1 MTTSGLEVIDRRMAI
16 GGALA
21 GAAGLAVPRLQSRIV
36 TQRGMVGG
44 GLVRFD
50 QGEANF
56 SVFASRLIFAE
67 DEVVVL
73 GSVLWVDATVGL
85 TLRSTEITDYIVP
98 EVQQEQGQSRL
109 ILGVMSVND
118 EGESPFELELIDVD
132 LPGTGVDRAILI
144 VGQDARTS
152 EDATPT
158 SDMGFSYVASGTV
171 VTGDLQLI
179 GIEVDPTAGVARP
192 APN

>member
-1 MTTSGLEVIDRRMAI
+1 MTTSGLGVIDRRMAI

-85 TLRSTEITDYIVP
+85 TLRSTAITDYIVP
-98 EVQQEQGQSRL
+98 EVQPEQGQSRL

-118 EGESPFELELIDVD
+118 EGESPFELELIDAD
-132 LPGTGVDRAILI
+132 LPGTGVDRAILT
-144 VGQDARTS
+144 VGEDARTS

>member
-85 TLRSTEITDYIVP
+85 TLRSTAITDYIVP
-98 EVQQEQGQSRL
+98 EVQPEQGQSRL
-109 ILGVMSVND
+109 ILGVMIVND

-132 LPGTGVDRAILI
+132 LPGTGVDRAILT

-158 SDMGFSYVASGTV
+158 SDMGFSYVAHGTV

>member
-1 MTTSGLEVIDRRMAI
+1 MMSGLGVIDRRMAI

-21 GAAGLAVPRLQSRIV
+21 AAGGLAVPRRQTRIV

-44 GLVRFD
+44 GLVQFD

-56 SVFASRLIFAE
+56 SVLASRLIFAE

-85 TLRSTEITDYIVP
+85 TLRSTAITDYIVP
-98 EVQQEQGQSRL
+98 EVQPEQGQSRL
-109 ILGVMSVND
+109 ILGRMSVND
-118 EGESPFELELIDVD
+118 EGEYPFALELIDAD
-132 LPGTGVDRAILI
+132 LPGTGADMAMLI
-144 VGQDARTS
+144 VGEDARTG
-152 EDATPT
+152 ENATPV
-158 SDMGFSYVASGTV
+158 SDEGFSYRANGTL

-179 GIEVDPTAGVARP
+179 GIEIDPTAGVARP
-192 APN
+192 APS

>member
-1 MTTSGLEVIDRRMAI
+1 MMSGLGVIDRRMAI
-16 GGALA
+16 GSALA
-21 GAAGLAVPRLQSRIV
+21 GAAGLALPSRQSRTV

-44 GLVRFD
+44 GLVQFD

-67 DEVVVL
+67 DEVAVL

-85 TLRSTEITDYIVP
+85 TLRSGAITDYIVP
-98 EVQQEQGQSRL
+98 EVQPEQGQSRL
-109 ILGVMSVND
+109 ILGRMRVND
-118 EGESPFELELIDVD
+118 ADESPFELELIDVD
-132 LPGTGVDRAILI
+132 LPGTGVDMVMLT
-144 VGQDARTS
+144 VGEDARTS
-152 EDATPT
+152 ATATPT
-158 SDMGFSYVASGTV
+158 SGAGFSYVAHGTV

-179 GIEVDPTAGVARP
+179 GIEVDPENLVARP